1 MPVGATRDVAGIMP
15 RPYSTLTGPPPH
27 DVPGPRKRAVLP
39 MVSTCRCFA
48 RPGILGRRSP
58 RGVKISPHF
67 GPGDCETSFRREV
80 PREATS
86 SRPRSACF
94 LVSTLGVVIQLHHFA
109 RPAWVPNSAGSSESA
124 FNDVA
129 CATPFGKVGHRET
142 SYSSWPSVN
151 GATFFFWLFL
161 IGKGETIANSCFPS
175 FRVRLS
181 GRASGSQES
190 IRQPDPHWNPLMVCT
205 RFLAAAVVR
214 GKARRSHSRRSGRP
228 ASAL

>member
-1 MPVGATRDVAGIMP
+1 
-15 RPYSTLTGPPPH
+15 
-27 DVPGPRKRAVLP
+27 
-39 MVSTCRCFA
+39 MVSTCQCFA

-94 LVSTLGVVIQLHHFA
+94 LVSTLGFVIQLHRFA
-109 RPAWVPNSAGSSESA
+109 RPAWVPNGAGSAESA

-129 CATPFGKVGHRET
+129 CATPFEKVGHRET

-151 GATFFFWLFL
+151 GATFFFGSSLL
-161 IGKGETIANSCFPS
+161 ERGKLSPIFFQV

-205 RFLAAAVVR
+205 RFLAAAMVR
-214 GKARRSHSRRSGRP
+214 GNARRSHSRRSGHH

>member
-1 MPVGATRDVAGIMP
+1 
-15 RPYSTLTGPPPH
+15 
-27 DVPGPRKRAVLP
+27 
-39 MVSTCRCFA
+39 MVSTCQCFA

-94 LVSTLGVVIQLHHFA
+94 LVSTLGFVIQLHRFA
-109 RPAWVPNSAGSSESA
+109 RPAWVPNGAGSAESA

-129 CATPFGKVGHRET
+129 CATPFEMVEHRET

-151 GATFFFWLFL
+151 GATFFLVLPYW
-161 IGKGETIANSCFPS
+161 KGETIANLF
-175 FRVRLS
+175 S
-181 GRASGSQES
+181 GFS
-190 IRQPDPHWNPLMVCT
+190 
-205 RFLAAAVVR
+205 
-214 GKARRSHSRRSGRP
+214 RP
-228 ASAL
+228 AVGPSERVAGKYPPAGSALESANGLYPIYRRRYGSRKYP

>member
-15 RPYSTLTGPPPH
+15 RPYSALTGPPPH

-94 LVSTLGVVIQLHHFA
+94 LVSTLGVVIQLHRFA
-109 RPAWVPNSAGSSESA
+109 RPAWVPNGAGSEESA

-129 CATPFGKVGHRET
+129 CATPFEKVGHRET

-151 GATFFFWLFL
+151 GAPFFFWLFL
-161 IGKGETIANSCFPS
+161 IGKGETIANFFFSLFAFGC
-175 FRVRLS
+175 RAERA
-181 GRASGSQES
+181 GRRRASASR
-190 IRQPDPHWNPLMVCT
+190 IRIGI
-205 RFLAAAVVR
+205 R
-214 GKARRSHSRRSGRP
+214 
-228 ASAL
+228 

>member
-1 MPVGATRDVAGIMP
+1 
-15 RPYSTLTGPPPH
+15 
-27 DVPGPRKRAVLP
+27 
-39 MVSTCRCFA
+39 MVSTCQCFA

-58 RGVKISPHF
+58 RGVKIFPHF

-94 LVSTLGVVIQLHHFA
+94 LVSTLGVVIQLHRFA

-151 GATFFFWLFL
+151 GATFFF
-161 IGKGETIANSCFPS
+161 
-175 FRVRLS
+175 
-181 GRASGSQES
+181 GSSLLE
-190 IRQPDPHWNPLMVCT
+190 
-205 RFLAAAVVR
+205 R
-214 GKARRSHSRRSGRP
+214 GKLSPIFFSVFSRSAVGPSERVAGEHPPAGSALESANGLYPISRRRYGSRKCP
-228 ASAL
+228 

>member
-1 MPVGATRDVAGIMP
+1 
-15 RPYSTLTGPPPH
+15 
-27 DVPGPRKRAVLP
+27 
-39 MVSTCRCFA
+39 MVSTCQCFA

-94 LVSTLGVVIQLHHFA
+94 LVSTVGFVIQLHHFA
-109 RPAWVPNSAGSSESA
+109 RPAWVPNGAGSAESA

-129 CATPFGKVGHRET
+129 CATPFEKVGHRET

-151 GATFFFWLFL
+151 GATFFLVLPYWKGGNYRQFFWREFAPFRP
-161 IGKGETIANSCFPS
+161 IITPSCGNQAGNP
-175 FRVRLS
+175 RLGREFFARCCKTEQMS
-181 GRASGSQES
+181 GGSL
-190 IRQPDPHWNPLMVCT
+190 PKCMKN
-205 RFLAAAVVR
+205 
-214 GKARRSHSRRSGRP
+214 
-228 ASAL
+228 